1 MNIRH
6 YLYSVSLV
14 ALMLTNT
21 HVAEAQ
27 SHHNRGPISHHSDW
41 QEKNIDEEF
50 LMSHLDGDAGDLI
63 GLVLPQRIMSLNIRS
78 GRWEPAESEKVRI
91 AEHSLTSANIR
102 LLSSGTT
109 VVNYKYK
116 YLKDGKEESAS
127 YPFTIRIHRIE
138 PEVVSLPSTI
148 YLGWDVT
155 ENLDRKVRMQP
166 EFAECPI
173 SFTID
178 DPTIVDLD
186 ESLSG
191 TRITG
196 RELGETTLT
205 VETSNGLTAKAR
217 VVIQIP
223 AVKDIDLKCSDKNMS
238 IGDEMQIIAEISP
251 KRAQPMLQW
260 SSDNESAIT
269 VDQNG
274 VVRAIGIGKA
284 TIRVVAENGEKD
296 SITLKV
302 KK

>member
-6 YLYSVSLV
+6 FLHCAAL
-14 ALMLTNT
+14 ATLMLANANYT
-21 HVAEAQ
+21 EAQ
-27 SHHNRGPISHHSDW
+27 SHHSRGPISHRGDW
-41 QEKNIDEEF
+41 KEKNIDEEF

-63 GLVLPQRIMSLNIRS
+63 GLVLPQRLLDQNIKS
-78 GRWEPAESEKVRI
+78 GRWDPAESEKVRVE
-91 AEHSLTSANIR
+91 EHSQTSANIR

-109 VVNYKYK
+109 VVNYKYR
-116 YLKDGKEESAS
+116 YMKDGKEESAS
-127 YPFTIRIHRIE
+127 YPFTIRIHRVE
-138 PEVVSLPSTI
+138 PEVISLPSTI

-155 ENLDRKVRMQP
+155 ENLYRKVRMQP
-166 EFAECPI
+166 EYAECPI

-186 ESLSG
+186 EGVSG

-205 VETSNGLTAKAR
+205 VETSNGLSAQAR
-217 VVIQIP
+217 VVIEVP
-223 AVKDIDLKCSDKNMS
+223 AVNDIDLKCSDKNMN
-238 IGDEMQIIAEISP
+238 IGDVMQITAVISP
-251 KRAQPMLQW
+251 KRAEPALQW
-260 SSDNESAIT
+260 TSDNPSAIT

-274 VVRAIGIGKA
+274 IVTAIGAGKA
-284 TIRVVAENGEKD
+284 TIRVVAENGKKD